1 MSGSSLISD
10 SRNWSEHCMRPES
23 VDRWSDTKRWTNAG
37 SPGNRFSNCRHSRPC
52 RQPFVESD
60 TIVGNFGRK
69 KAGGDGIWTSS
80 PEISASSTNFWNHW
94 KHSAFRKANGIHTY
108 WNSIY
113 CFSIFFMFTGNYLYL
128 FSLEHLLCEF
138 KNAWKHWNQWVS
150 RKRKIAKMTSLLG
163 Y

>member
-1 MSGSSLISD
+1 
-10 SRNWSEHCMRPES
+10 MRMES
-23 VDRWSDTKRWTNAG
+23 VGRWSATKRRTNAG
-37 SPGNRFSNCRHSRPC
+37 SPRNMFSNCRHSRPC
-52 RQPFVESD
+52 RPLFVGSD

-69 KAGGDGIWTSS
+69 RLGVMVSEHHLQNFQQHQ
-80 PEISASSTNFWNHW
+80 PNFWNDW
-94 KHSAFRKANGIHTY
+94 KHSKFRKANGIHTY
-108 WNSIY
+108 WFSIY

-138 KNAWKHWNQWVS
+138 KKAWKHWNQWVS